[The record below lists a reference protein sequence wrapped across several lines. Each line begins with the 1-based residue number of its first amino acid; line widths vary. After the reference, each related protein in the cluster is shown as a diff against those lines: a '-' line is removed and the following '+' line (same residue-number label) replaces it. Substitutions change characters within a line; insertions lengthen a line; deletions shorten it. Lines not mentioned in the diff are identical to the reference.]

1 MKNLKPDYAPDKIFV
16 ANYSY
21 FDSYI
26 ILLFIIND
34 FTMTVLEAII
44 YIKEKKQKENRFP
57 THAMLKEIYELV
69 PPIVAQDEIE
79 QLIADG
85 VIRIGETVNS
95 KYVEF
100 N

>member
-1 MKNLKPDYAPDKIFV
+1 MKNLKTDYATDKIVF
-16 ANYSY
+16 ANYYY
-21 FDSYI
+21 FVFDI

-44 YIKEKKQKENRFP
+44 YIKEKKQKENRLP
-57 THAMLKEIYELV
+57 THAMLKEIYELI

-79 QLIADG
+79 KLIADG